1 MGSPDKLFRRL
12 GSSKPLDETDVTE
25 FLASI
30 NDLAPAEVAALLGGL
45 LGRHDG
51 RDAATVVSAVRH
63 LSPPTRVAGSADSPT
78 VNIVG
83 TGGGPSTFNISTA
96 TSFLLAAAGLKVIKT
111 GSTAWRSRSGFMEVA
126 MALGCLKESLTWD
139 HIEAVAD
146 QAGIAFVPPA
156 LYPPVLRDIANLLT
170 PAVFRRVGYYINII
184 GPLLS
189 PVMVDFRFLGASSRA
204 RQTLLVDAAMRLG
217 DIPTCV
223 AAAVNG
229 LDEISSIG
237 ETKVIAIDATGKCDT
252 MTIDPSTL
260 PLTDVKIEDL
270 AGLNPIGAAKLLK
283 RILSGQGTAQQS
295 EIVALNGATVLWQ
308 LGHYDSLAAA
318 FDACLALILAGK
330 PATKIDALR
339 EALIDV

>member
-1 MGSPDKLFRRL
+1 L
-12 GSSKPLDETDVTE
+12 GKTLDEADVEE

-30 NDLAPAEVAALLGGL
+30 NDLAAAEVAAVLGCL

-51 RDAATVVSAVRH
+51 RDAATVVSAIRR
-63 LSPPTRVAGSADSPT
+63 LSPPKRIAGTADSPT

-146 QAGIAFVPPA
+146 ETGIAFVPPA
-156 LYPPVLRDIANLLT
+156 LYPPVLRDTASLLT

-189 PVMVDFRFLGASSRA
+189 PVAVDFRFLGASSRA
-204 RQTLLVDAAMRLG
+204 RQALLVDAATALG
-217 DIPTCV
+217 DIPACVV
-223 AAAVNG
+223 AAENG
-229 LDEISSIG
+229 MDEVSSIG
-237 ETKVIAIDATGKCDT
+237 DTTVVAIDAAGQCDT
-252 MTIDPSTL
+252 MTIDPTML
-260 PLTDVKIEDL
+260 PLTDVTIEDL
-270 AGLNPIGAAKLLK
+270 AGLNPIGAARLLK

-295 EIVALNGATVLWQ
+295 EIVALNGATVLWR
-308 LGHYDSLAAA
+308 LGRYESLAAA
-318 FDACLALILAGK
+318 FESSLALILAGK
-330 PATKIDALR
+330 PVAKIDALR
-339 EALIDV
+339 EALVDV